1 MINGQEKPGESANR
15 LTYQQAPAPPTAVN
29 VPLRSGIGTVP
40 AGGQAD
46 SGNRNGQV
54 PVRGMD
60 NPQATLWAAALSAAV
75 GVAGALAATAPVR
88 AEDCPGRPDA
98 IGTSRILAIDPA
110 DYPRLGTM
118 QYAQTLPLNDH
129 EVVLTFDDGPL
140 PPHSTAVLN
149 ALAAQCVKATFFLV
163 GAMARAFPDT
173 VRRVHADGHTIG
185 THSENHPLHFRFLP
199 PDRLRH
205 EIEAGIANVIAAVG
219 DPEAVAPFFR
229 IPGLDRSD
237 AVEDALAAHSLA
249 TFSADTLADDWH
261 RRITPSQIV
270 ARAMSRLEAK
280 GKGILLLHDIHPW
293 TAAALPGLF
302 KELKDHG
309 FHIVQVVPSST
320 ATPQIML
327 AARSEWTVAWSM
339 AGQDVMD
346 DSGSA
351 PAWPKLAD
359 SAISEAADLPAPDEG
374 TFDPHY
380 ALSRFASRADI
391 EVDSPSVEAGI
402 AATPWPYQ
410 VFVALPASRAQ
421 LPAPSV
427 WDIGWPVT
435 ERQASAASVE
445 PRPNVE
451 PTVVERTQPSRS
463 EPRQVRLTSHRH
475 AHAHARPTEQHAELL
490 SPYAAM
496 ATPAH

>member
-1 MINGQEKPGESANR
+1 M
-15 LTYQQAPAPPTAVN
+15 
-29 VPLRSGIGTVP
+29 
-40 AGGQAD
+40 
-46 SGNRNGQV
+46 GN
-54 PVRGMD
+54 PK
-60 NPQATLWAAALSAAV
+60 ATLWAAALSAAV
-75 GVAGALAATAPVR
+75 GMASALAATAPVR
-88 AEDCPGRPDA
+88 AEDCPGHPDA

-118 QYAQTLPLNDH
+118 QYSQTLPLNDH

-140 PPHSTAVLN
+140 PPYSTAVLN
-149 ALAAQCVKATFFLV
+149 ALAAQCVKATFFLI
-163 GAMARAFPDT
+163 GSMARAFPDT

-199 PDRLRH
+199 PDRLRR

-249 TFSADTLADDWH
+249 TFSTDTLADDWH

-270 ARAMSRLEAK
+270 ARAMSRLEDK

-309 FHIVQVVPSST
+309 FRIVQVVP
-320 ATPQIML
+320 AAPGEQQMI

-351 PAWPKLAD
+351 PAWPQLAD
-359 SAISEAADLPAPDEG
+359 SPIAETADLPAPDEG
-374 TFDPHY
+374 AFDPHY

-391 EVDSPSVEAGI
+391 EVDSPSVEAGV
-402 AATPWPYQ
+402 ATTPWPYQ

-427 WDIGWPVT
+427 QDIGWPVT
-435 ERQASAASVE
+435 ERQAAETSIEPLPNIESAAAVE
-445 PRPNVE
+445 PA
-451 PTVVERTQPSRS
+451 QPSRS
-463 EPRQVRLTSHRH
+463 EPRHARLSGHR
-475 AHAHARPTEQHAELL
+475 HAHARPTEQHAELL

>member
-1 MINGQEKPGESANR
+1 
-15 LTYQQAPAPPTAVN
+15 
-29 VPLRSGIGTVP
+29 
-40 AGGQAD
+40 
-46 SGNRNGQV
+46 
-54 PVRGMD
+54 MD
-60 NPQATLWAAALSAAV
+60 NPQATLWAAALSATV
-75 GVAGALAATAPVR
+75 GMAGALAATAPVR
-88 AEDCPGRPDA
+88 AEDCPGHPDA

-118 QYAQTLPLNDH
+118 QYSQTLPLNDH

-163 GAMARAFPDT
+163 GEMARAFPDV
-173 VRRVHADGHTIG
+173 VRRVRADGHTIG
-185 THSENHPLHFRFLP
+185 THSEDHPLRFRFLP
-199 PDRLRH
+199 PERLRH
-205 EIEAGIANVIAAVG
+205 EIEAGIADVSAAAG
-219 DPEAVAPFFR
+219 DAEAVAPFFR

-237 AVEDALAAHSLA
+237 AVEDELAAHSLA
-249 TFSADTLADDWH
+249 TFSADFVADDWH
-261 RRITPSQIV
+261 RRISPSQIV

-309 FHIVQVVPSST
+309 FHIVQVVP
-320 ATPQIML
+320 AVPAAPGEQRMI

-346 DSGSA
+346 DSGSG
-351 PAWPKLAD
+351 PAWPMLAD
-359 SAISEAADLPAPDEG
+359 SAIAETADLPAPDEG
-374 TFDPHY
+374 AFDPHY
-380 ALSRFASRADI
+380 ALSHVASRADI
-391 EVDSPSVEAGI
+391 EADSPSVEAGI
-402 AATPWPYQ
+402 ATTPWPYQ

-421 LPAPSV
+421 LPAPSMQ
-427 WDIGWPVT
+427 DIGWPVT
-435 ERQASAASVE
+435 ERQAAETSIE

-451 PTVVERTQPSRS
+451 PAAAVEPAQPSRS
-463 EPRQVRLTSHRH
+463 EPRHVRLSGHRQVHAQVH
-475 AHAHARPTEQHAELL
+475 AHAHGRPTEQHAELL

-496 ATPAH
+496 LTPAH